1 MLEARPALPRHT
13 GKKPG
18 LLLPWLAVRPRA
30 RSLAG
35 PYSLSSLASAS
46 RVPKSPSAHFQ
57 PATAKPGPQS
67 AFRSPPPGAA
77 VAPTPR
83 SHLVQP
89 PSAKAALSSR
99 RQRCISTW
107 SGLLQALG
115 SASLLWTQ
123 IQQAVN
129 VADHVATSVR
139 KYSVGTLEA
148 YLSLC
153 LRFLDFCV
161 CTGLQVGTLT
171 LAALAD
177 YLQACAESH
186 KQDRTSCKLAPKQ
199 ALKALSWLARI
210 AELPCLK
217 DLLGRP
223 LIAAFRTDSEFKDRK
238 EALPLP
244 LAALCAWERALSD
257 TSCPTQLALLLGG
270 LLLAAHASL
279 RFGDLQRISLDSL
292 SLTASALR
300 GICWATKTS
309 SSGQPFAVT
318 LTGITGRDI
327 ASSWVLH
334 WLRHVQASWKATESE
349 WHELWANVC
358 PDFILPIL
366 PQLGSLSQEPFCFGA
381 PMSYPQALAALRWA
395 VQTAWDSRSPPP
407 VTASEAPAF
416 TLRSLKVSLLSATAQ
431 LRLSDEARRRQG
443 HHKQQSVDLY
453 GRDDT
458 IDALWLQ
465 QEVALACSEGWRPS
479 RPISRGGQAPTL
491 GASFQVPRSQ
501 PPAKLDISKTPWD
514 LERFTYHRE
523 IQQLREQHM
532 LDKPS
537 ESDLRTEPST
547 LAQAPQE
554 ALMPPQAETARDEE
568 AAMVEAAAL
577 AREANKEL
585 SDDSDIESA
594 HEQDGLGAKCT
605 WPSQTPKSLKQ
616 HVGPSSAS

>member
-1 MLEARPALPRHT
+1 MLEARPALPSHT
-13 GKKPG
+13 GKIGRVPG
-18 LLLPWLAVRPRA
+18 LLLPCLSQRLQSDPGHVAWQGLIPYPHWPQRLESQSRPF
-30 RSLAG
+30 
-35 PYSLSSLASAS
+35 
-46 RVPKSPSAHFQ
+46 AHLQ

-77 VAPTPR
+77 GAPTPR

-99 RQRCISTW
+99 RQRCVSTW

-161 CTGLQVGTLT
+161 CTGFQVGTLT

-217 DLLGRP
+217 DLLARP
-223 LIAAFRTDSEFKDRK
+223 LIAAFRTDSDFKDRK

-318 LTGITGRDI
+318 FTGITGRDI

-349 WHELWANVC
+349 WHDLWANVC

-395 VQTAWDSRSPPP
+395 VQTPWDSHSPPP

-416 TLRSLKVSLLSATAQ
+416 TLHSLKVSLLSATAQ

-491 GASFQVPRSQ
+491 EASFQVPRSQ
-501 PPAKLDISKTPWD
+501 PPAKLDISKIPWD

-554 ALMPPQAETARDEE
+554 ASMPPQAETARDEE
-568 AAMVEAAAL
+568 A
-577 AREANKEL
+577 EL
-585 SDDSDIESA
+585 
-594 HEQDGLGAKCT
+594 
-605 WPSQTPKSLKQ
+605 WVKSFDHNLRCKRKACCQ
-616 HVGPSSAS
+616 